1 MQEKTVGTKKLDRHI
16 FFSDVLKFPNKQYCS
31 YKPYTEDKTLKII
44 HNTPK
49 LIKDVFRKF

>member
-1 MQEKTVGTKKLDRHI
+1 MQEKTVETKKLDRHI
-16 FFSDVLKFPNKQYCS
+16 FFSDALKFPNKQYCS